1 MKKLASILLLITTV
15 LSVFCFSSCGEQKNS
30 ITVNGKKIECHMNM
44 KDVLSNYSDLEYD
57 YSDSISCAY
66 NGLDKTYDFADAG
79 FTVYTYPDGDEDFVL
94 EVVVYSENIKQQNDS
109 VYVGMTKDELVKIY
123 GSEYETEGDNLV
135 YSLGEEQTMSFLFDG
150 DKVIEYALSAAQ

>member
-1 MKKLASILLLITTV
+1 
-15 LSVFCFSSCGEQKNS
+15 
-30 ITVNGKKIECHMNM
+30 MNM